1 MIQADVKLDTLGY
14 FCPMPIIMT
23 LKKIKELTLGQVL
36 EVVSDDEG
44 IKKDM
49 PAWCDT
55 TGHLM
60 VGLEEEQT
68 KSGTIYKAFV
78 KKTKKLHR
86 QWLMGKRSRR
96 DDNQTSGFVVS
107 ILDGAWTWIESSSA
121 CRTSVRGETRRRCVL
136 W

>member
-1 MIQADVKLDTLGY
+1 MGPQLTKQTKSTKLTNQINRLSMLHADVKLDTLGY

-44 IKKDM
+44 IKQDM

-55 TGHLM
+55 TGHQM

-78 KKTKKLHR
+78 KKTK
-86 QWLMGKRSRR
+86 
-96 DDNQTSGFVVS
+96 
-107 ILDGAWTWIESSSA
+107 
-121 CRTSVRGETRRRCVL
+121 
-136 W
+136 

>member
-23 LKKIKELTLGQVL
+23 LKKFKELTLGQVL

-55 TGHLM
+55 TGHQM

-68 KSGTIYKAFV
+68 KSGTNYTAFV
-78 KKTKKLHR
+78 KKTKEPHSQR
-86 QWLMGKRSRR
+86 V
-96 DDNQTSGFVVS
+96 SGEREAGGMMIRHPAS
-107 ILDGAWTWIESSSA
+107 LI
-121 CRTSVRGETRRRCVL
+121 
-136 W
+136 

>member
-1 MIQADVKLDTLGY
+1 MSETSAKSVKGETRSDQVARVPALLWSKEMIQADVKLDTLGY

-55 TGHLM
+55 TGHQM

-78 KKTKKLHR
+78 KKTK
-86 QWLMGKRSRR
+86 
-96 DDNQTSGFVVS
+96 
-107 ILDGAWTWIESSSA
+107 
-121 CRTSVRGETRRRCVL
+121 
-136 W
+136 